1 MLAAMMAAFTTV
13 AANAAEMKVEKP
25 KKGQYDTMV
34 FVEGEIVKGDHN
46 KFVNLTKNLPDG
58 RILVALNS
66 MGGALEE
73 GLNIGLIIRAKRM
86 GTFAFDCASAC
97 ALMWLAGS
105 PRGAFE
111 NSKVGF
117 HAAYRTD
124 GKITIEDGTGNAY
137 VGAYLAKLGFSY
149 NAIAY
154 MTQAAPEGMEWLD
167 ATKAKKH
174 NIAYTVLKSPKP
186 AQSVAATE
194 PWCSTCAVGGR
205 NLP

>member
-1 MLAAMMAAFTTV
+1 
-13 AANAAEMKVEKP
+13 
-25 KKGQYDTMV
+25 
-34 FVEGEIVKGDHN
+34 
-46 KFVNLTKNLPDG
+46 
-58 RILVALNS
+58 
-66 MGGALEE
+66 
-73 GLNIGLIIRAKRM
+73 M

-124 GKITIEDGTGNAY
+124 GKTTIEDGTGNAY

-154 MTQAAPEGMEWLD
+154 MTQAAPEEMEWLD
-167 ATKAKKH
+167 ATKAKKY

-186 AQSVAATE
+186 APSVAATE